1 MAEAR
6 YDETFART
14 QYDRSSEFQV
24 ERKRD
29 DFLKM
34 AISLAIGLAIGGTIA
49 GLAGNAGYDSVND
62 MSSSALTQQVK

>member
-1 MAEAR
+1 MAEPR
-6 YDETFART
+6 YDETFTRT

-34 AISLAIGLAIGGTIA
+34 AISLAVGLAIGGTIA
-49 GLAGNAGYDSVND
+49 GLAGNAGYDSVSD
-62 MSSSALTQQVK
+62 MSSQTQQVN